1 MTLVEISHLI
11 SSSPPGGFLKIPE
24 PISDIKTFKRSNCLS
39 AGLCWALAWEWSRDL
54 AVTKLNPEY
63 CQVVEFLDQRS
74 AMLILN
80 QSLLIKH
87 PVTLNIQVCY
97 LWHQRSIEIFRS
109 HIFWLWYISFFGVPS
124 SCCPTSHQEK
134 EIFNS
139 NMKNIFYSLSRT
151 LKRKTITQAHFNCF
165 KPF

>member
-1 MTLVEISHLI
+1 MKKIKISLTI
-11 SSSPPGGFLKIPE
+11 NSFADEGVKRRRWVPLFRDCLLSP
-24 PISDIKTFKRSNCLS
+24 CW
-39 AGLCWALAWEWSRDL
+39 ACWALVRAGLGVRSEAL

-109 HIFWLWYISFFGVPS
+109 HIFWLWYISFLGVPC
-124 SCCPTSHQEK
+124 SCCPTSHP
-134 EIFNS
+134 S
-139 NMKNIFYSLSRT
+139 GRLSSLFKSGTRWSFLCLVWVQTT
-151 LKRKTITQAHFNCF
+151 LKNF
-165 KPF
+165 

>member
-1 MTLVEISHLI
+1 MTLKHLNVPTVCLL
-11 SSSPPGGFLKIPE
+11 SSGESWPGSE
-24 PISDIKTFKRSNCLS
+24 
-39 AGLCWALAWEWSRDL
+39 AL

-109 HIFWLWYISFFGVPS
+109 HIFWLWYISFLGVPC
-124 SCCPTSHQEK
+124 SCCPTSHP
-134 EIFNS
+134 S
-139 NMKNIFYSLSRT
+139 GRLSSLFKSRT
-151 LKRKTITQAHFNCF
+151 RWSFLCLDSIKLWVQTIHWRISNSFLLWAKGITSKRA
-165 KPF
+165 

>member
-1 MTLVEISHLI
+1 MTLVEIRHLI
-11 SSSPPGGFLKIPE
+11 SSSPPGFLKIPE

-39 AGLCWALAWEWSRDL
+39 AELHWELAWEWSEAL

-109 HIFWLWYISFFGVPS
+109 HIFWLWYISFLGVPC
-124 SCCPTSHQEK
+124 SCCPTSHP
-134 EIFNS
+134 S
-139 NMKNIFYSLSRT
+139 GRLSSLFKSRT
-151 LKRKTITQAHFNCF
+151 RWSFFYAWTRLGQY
-165 KPF
+165 